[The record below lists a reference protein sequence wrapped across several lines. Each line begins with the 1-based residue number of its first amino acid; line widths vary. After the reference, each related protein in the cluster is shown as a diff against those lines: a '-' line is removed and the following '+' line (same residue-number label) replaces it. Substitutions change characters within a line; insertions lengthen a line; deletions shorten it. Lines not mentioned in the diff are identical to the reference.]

1 MSYSPVAIVWP
12 CSLSVEMY
20 LAAGRSVAVAR
31 VSCRSCRVPLGF
43 WSGYWRSVRSGG
55 RYWRMWVARGRCSL
69 CKVSHALIPSF
80 LLVGRHD
87 VVDTIGSVLEA
98 VAGGSGVR
106 PAAGRVDVPYSTARS
121 WVRRF
126 RERSGLVWSGFVA
139 VSVELGGVVPPRVPV
154 EPVPAAFAAIGWA
167 YRAARARHGVL
178 TPPLWSFVSLVCGW
192 ALIGTNTT
200 MLWQVFGGR
209 RFIPPVPFTGP

>member
-1 MSYSPVAIVWP
+1 MLGGEGSGRVSYSPVAIVWP

-43 WSGYWRSVRSGG
+43 WSGYWRSVRVGG
-55 RYWRMWVARGRCSL
+55 RYWRMWVARGRCSR

-106 PAAGRVDVPYSTARS
+106 PAIQRHSRPSTGRFAPRRIVCLCALPRDELGARS
-121 WVRRF
+121 HPCP
-126 RERSGLVWSGFVA
+126 S
-139 VSVELGGVVPPRVPV
+139 
-154 EPVPAAFAAIGWA
+154 
-167 YRAARARHGVL
+167 
-178 TPPLWSFVSLVCGW
+178 
-192 ALIGTNTT
+192 
-200 MLWQVFGGR
+200 
-209 RFIPPVPFTGP
+209 